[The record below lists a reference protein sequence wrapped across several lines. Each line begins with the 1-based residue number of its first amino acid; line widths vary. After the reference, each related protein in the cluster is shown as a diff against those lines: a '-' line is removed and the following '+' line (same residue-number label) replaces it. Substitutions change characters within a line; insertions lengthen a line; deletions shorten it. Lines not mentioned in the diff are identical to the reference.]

1 MDGVTSVTPFF
12 IAATD
17 EAPTM
22 TEEAG
27 INIFSIQS
35 AMINYENKLKWRIT

>member
-17 EAPTM
+17 ETPSM

-27 INIFSIQS
+27 INIFSVQS
-35 AMINYENKLKWRIT
+35 AMID